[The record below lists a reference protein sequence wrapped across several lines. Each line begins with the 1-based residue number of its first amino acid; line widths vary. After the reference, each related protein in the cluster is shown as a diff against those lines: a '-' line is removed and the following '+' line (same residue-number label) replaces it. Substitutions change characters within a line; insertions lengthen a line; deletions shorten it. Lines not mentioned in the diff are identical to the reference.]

1 MIHTHQ
7 LTRTF
12 VSGKE
17 TVEAVRGIDLD
28 VAEGELVAFLG
39 PNGAGKSTTLR
50 MLTSL
55 LPPTSGTA
63 TVAGIDVTA
72 DPAGVRSRIGYIG
85 QKDGA
90 GHNYRVWDELL
101 MQGRF
106 YGLDKQRAD
115 RHGPRSCS
123 ARSTSRA

>member
-1 MIHTHQ
+1 
-7 LTRTF
+7 
-12 VSGKE
+12 
-17 TVEAVRGIDLD
+17 
-28 VAEGELVAFLG
+28 
-39 PNGAGKSTTLR
+39 

-106 YGLDKQRAD
+106 YGLDKQRAGSTGRGAA
-115 RHGPRSCS
+115 RHAGPRGHED
-123 ARSTSRA
+123 A